1 MAGLKHPMTPDRQYF
16 VVRGKLWRMANPNL
30 TYAERSELVSELMA
44 ARRAAKSVKLAG
56 DRLRKRRP
64 IMRSMSSSES
74 SVNVVLSGGQMDRRI

>member
-1 MAGLKHPMTPDRQYF
+1 
-16 VVRGKLWRMANPNL
+16 MANPNL

>member
-30 TYAERSELVSELMA
+30 TYAERSELVSELMS
-44 ARRAAKSVKLAG
+44 ARRESNSQAT
-56 DRLRKRRP
+56 RLRKRRP

-74 SVNVVLSGGQMDRRI
+74 SVKVVLSGGQMDRRI